1 MSRLNFTSDYTVT
14 CTPEILRGL
23 ASLGHEPFTGY
34 GFDRISEAARN
45 KIRELCVAPEAE
57 VYFLSGG
64 TQANEVVIN
73 TWLAPY
79 QGVIAATTGHVALHE
94 AGAIEHGGHK
104 VLAIPGVDA
113 KVTPDGIRN
122 FVENYYA
129 DDNHEH
135 MVMPGLV
142 YISNPSEYGTV
153 YSLKELEELSAV
165 CHEFQL
171 PLYMDGARLAYALA
185 SDGYDLTLPDI
196 ARLCDAFYIGGTKCG
211 ALYGEAVVFPKKNT
225 IPHFFTMVKQNG
237 ALFAKGWGAG
247 SQFLTLM
254 SDGLYEKLGRNAI
267 EKANEIRKA
276 LDEKGYTQYIRNTTN
291 QIFIVLTKEK
301 NEELAESVELGFW
314 ENLPDGHVVMRI
326 ATSWATTEED
336 VKALI
341 ELL

>member
-14 CTPEILRGL
+14 CTPEILKGL
-23 ASLGHEPFTGY
+23 ASLGHESFTGY

-45 KIRELCVAPEAE
+45 KIRELCDAPEAE

-196 ARLCDAFYIGGTKCG
+196 ARLCDGFYIGGTKCG

-276 LDEKGYTQYIRNTTN
+276 LDEKGYTQYIRNATN

-301 NEELAESVELGFW
+301 NEELARSVELGFW